1 MPSHPESASLTIV
14 ICNYNYARF
23 LRGAIDSALAQTQT
37 APAVKV
43 MVIDDGSTDGS
54 REILH
59 GYGDRIEAIC
69 QANGGQV
76 SAYNHA
82 LRRVTTPYVIFLDA
96 DDLLEP
102 DAAATV
108 LAAFAAGDYAKV
120 QFRLEVMTG
129 DGTLTGVQ
137 VPQSNA
143 VADCGALLRQG
154 WLYPSPPG
162 SGNAYRVEALRR
174 IFPVPVTA
182 DNIHGADFYAIYGT
196 ALVGDVFAIDRPL
209 GRYRV
214 HRQDNGG
221 LSLANAEDALAG
233 ARQSTR
239 RWVLLREI
247 ARQRLGITLPAAPLD
262 FALEKALFATALY
275 GAPLG
280 QRWRWFLRESGR
292 YFHTVTANPYWSLR
306 KKVAVSGLTALAL
319 VPVAAVG
326 DRAIRYIANPL
337 ARSGA
342 PVRPVA
348 PAGGDPTIVSI
359 NGRYLGRRPTGVDRF
374 ANEVIRSIDELVATQ
389 APAVAGLSFELLIPP
404 SVQVEPE
411 RFPNLRIRTVPGGN
425 GQYWEQVCL
434 PLAARGTLLL
444 NLCNAGPLLYRNQVT
459 VMHDAAPMRV
469 PQAYTRAFR
478 AWYRMM
484 APWIGRIARRVL
496 TVSEFSRG
504 ELIQAYHI
512 PGRKIGVLPMSGD
525 HMLRLPEEADV
536 REKFH
541 LSGRPY
547 ILAVSSAS
555 HHKNFR
561 LVVEAIELL
570 KATDYDVVIVG
581 GGMPMLKAV
590 QQVSP
595 DFVKRV
601 GYVDDGDLKALFRQ
615 AACFVFPSLYE
626 GFGLPPVEAMT
637 LGCPVIA
644 SNLPSVREA
653 CGDAAIYFRPT
664 SAAECGEAMMHVM
677 HDSALRDRLRTQ
689 GFANVQRRSW
699 RLTADRLLTEI
710 SPWLPQR

>member
-1 MPSHPESASLTIV
+1 
-14 ICNYNYARF
+14 
-23 LRGAIDSALAQTQT
+23 
-37 APAVKV
+37 
-43 MVIDDGSTDGS
+43 
-54 REILH
+54 
-59 GYGDRIEAIC
+59 
-69 QANGGQV
+69 
-76 SAYNHA
+76 
-82 LRRVTTPYVIFLDA
+82 
-96 DDLLEP
+96 
-102 DAAATV
+102 
-108 LAAFAAGDYAKV
+108 
-120 QFRLEVMTG
+120 
-129 DGTLTGVQ
+129 
-137 VPQSNA
+137 
-143 VADCGALLRQG
+143 
-154 WLYPSPPG
+154 
-162 SGNAYRVEALRR
+162 
-174 IFPVPVTA
+174 
-182 DNIHGADFYAIYGT
+182 
-196 ALVGDVFAIDRPL
+196 
-209 GRYRV
+209 
-214 HRQDNGG
+214 
-221 LSLANAEDALAG
+221 
-233 ARQSTR
+233 
-239 RWVLLREI
+239 
-247 ARQRLGITLPAAPLD
+247 
-262 FALEKALFATALY
+262 
-275 GAPLG
+275 
-280 QRWRWFLRESGR
+280 
-292 YFHTVTANPYWSLR
+292 
-306 KKVAVSGLTALAL
+306 
-319 VPVAAVG
+319 
-326 DRAIRYIANPL
+326 
-337 ARSGA
+337 
-342 PVRPVA
+342 
-348 PAGGDPTIVSI
+348 
-359 NGRYLGRRPTGVDRF
+359 
-374 ANEVIRSIDELVATQ
+374 
-389 APAVAGLSFELLIPP
+389 
-404 SVQVEPE
+404 
-411 RFPNLRIRTVPGGN
+411 
-425 GQYWEQVCL
+425 
-434 PLAARGTLLL
+434 
-444 NLCNAGPLLYRNQVT
+444 
-459 VMHDAAPMRV
+459 MHDAAPMRV